1 MKITT
6 LLIIRHG
13 QTDWNI
19 AGKIQGHT
27 NVPLNETGQQQALKL
42 ASFLKGKNILLS
54 ALYSSDLQRAHQTAQ
69 SISQL
74 FSLNVVT
81 TSLLRE
87 QHAGIWQ
94 GKTKQEIDELRP
106 DPIDSLWEIVPGGE
120 TRADFL
126 NRIVNQI
133 RVIAQNHVDESVVVV
148 THAGVIKNFLNHLKY
163 DNNQWPSITN
173 TAIVTVKYYH
183 AGEPH
188 IELISIECP

>member
-19 AGKIQGHT
+19 AGKIQGHAD
-27 NVPLNETGQQQALKL
+27 VPLNETRQHQALKV
-42 ASFLKGKNILLS
+42 ASFLKEKNILLS

-69 SISQL
+69 SISQV
-74 FSLNVVT
+74 FSLDIKT
-81 TSLLRE
+81 TPLLRE
-87 QHAGIWQ
+87 QHGGLWQ
-94 GKTKQEIDELRP
+94 GKTKQQIAELHGAQ
-106 DPIDSLWEIVPGGE
+106 DAIWEIVPGGE

-126 NRIVNQI
+126 NRIVNHI
-133 RVIAQNHVDESVVVV
+133 ALIAQNHPDESVAVV
-148 THAGVIKNFLNHLKY
+148 THAGAIKNFLTHWKY

-183 AGEPH
+183 ADEPH